1 MQKRKDNLEPLIEGR
16 IALHEL
22 VDGTLKGRKRLV
34 ADQQNLITDLAFDE
48 LMPRI
53 LGRDPDKDL
62 AIISIGEG
70 GDYTQNGV
78 PTGQRQAPAVTDEEM
93 RVELFRAPI
102 VQINFPAANE
112 VEFVGLM
119 REREAVS
126 SDIDEFGLLSVDG
139 SMFSHSINPE
149 SAGAGSPTV
158 KYTKPL
164 GAIFT
169 ATWTLTITRCP

>member
-1 MQKRKDNLEPLIEGR
+1 MQTNWDEAKLRVEGR
-16 IALHEL
+16 ISLYEMLDKTLGGRRAL
-22 VDGTLKGRKRLV
+22 R
-34 ADQQNLITDLAFDE
+34 AAQPNLIVDAAFDE
-48 LMPRI
+48 LIPKI
-53 LGRDPDKDL
+53 LGRDPNKNIG
-62 AIISIGEG
+62 IISVGTG
-70 GDYTQNGV
+70 GDYTQAGV
-78 PTGQRQAPAVTDEEM
+78 YDGDRQAPAVTDAAM

-126 SDIDEFGLLSVDG
+126 ASIDEFGLLTMDG

-149 SAGAGSPTV
+149 SGGSPSPTV

-169 ATWTLTITRCP
+169 AVWTLTITRCP